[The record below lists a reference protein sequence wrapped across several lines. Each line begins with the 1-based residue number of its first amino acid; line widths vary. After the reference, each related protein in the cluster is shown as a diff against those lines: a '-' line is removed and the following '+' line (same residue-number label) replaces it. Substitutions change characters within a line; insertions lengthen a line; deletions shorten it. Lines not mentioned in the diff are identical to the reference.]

1 MSGPNKEK
9 AAEEKAAKKR
19 KAAAGKRLIKEYL
32 EANIDKDIHTD
43 VLKQVTQNDSEYA
56 RRIRDLRAEG
66 MVIHTR
72 KDSPDIPVHHYRF
85 TGIYMTPRV
94 KVCSERKRREIL
106 ERDGSRCQV
115 CGARALDI
123 DENGKI
129 VRVQVGHRHD
139 QEAGGDN
146 SDENLEV
153 QCTRCNTGGTNAAI
167 HKAED
172 EKTSNI
178 MNLIRRTNVYV
189 KKEVFEKVMP
199 FVPPSEIIEIVSKKL
214 ALTPDR
220 RARIAAILEE
230 HRAENHE
237 IYVAAKAGKHIVK

>member
-1 MSGPNKEK
+1 MSEPRATKKEK
-9 AAEEKAAKKR
+9 K
-19 KAAAGKRLIKEYL
+19 AAGKRLIKAYL
-32 EANIDKDIHTD
+32 ESNIDKNIHTD
-43 VLKQVTQNDSEYA
+43 VLKQVAQNDSEYA

-66 MVIHTR
+66 MVILTY
-72 KDSPDIPVHHYRF
+72 KDDPEIPVHHYRF
-85 TGIYMTPRV
+85 PGIYRKPRV

-115 CGARALDI
+115 CGLRALDI

-189 KKEVFEKVMP
+189 KKEVFGKVMP
-199 FVPPSEIIEIVSKKL
+199 FVPPSEIIDIVSKKL
-214 ALTPDR
+214 ALTPER

-230 HRAENHE
+230 HRAENAE
-237 IYVAAKAGKHIVK
+237 IFMASKTRRHVAK